1 MVFCFLAIT
10 KIQLFIEKLLFLP
23 HYFGVGNFS
32 KVYDHQLS
40 KADSIMDIADD
51 SAQIAIKML
60 DALKPEWSKFTKAQ
74 RMRYDLLYHKA
85 MVRCVRYIGLTINP
99 I

>member
-1 MVFCFLAIT
+1 MLWKKV
-10 KIQLFIEKLLFLP
+10 LFLFYYQCYC
-23 HYFGVGNFS
+23 HVL
-32 KVYDHQLS
+32 VDHQLS

-60 DALKPEWSKFTKAQ
+60 DALKPKWSKFTKAQ

-85 MVRCVRYIGLTINP
+85 MNKVTIALYRYHT
-99 I
+99 

>member
-1 MVFCFLAIT
+1 MERSI
-10 KIQLFIEKLLFLP
+10 IFILLSMLLSCT
-23 HYFGVGNFS
+23 GN
-32 KVYDHQLS
+32 KAYDQQLS

-60 DALKPEWSKFTKAQ
+60 DALKLEWSKFTKAQ